1 MITVTRL
8 NGKPITVNALMIET
22 IDEIPETM
30 LILTTGKKI
39 VVLEKVSDVIRLVA
53 DYMQRIG
60 AVRGTI
66 TSKDVEGS

>member
-8 NGKPITVNALMIET
+8 NGKPITVNALLIET

-39 VVLEKVSDVIRLVA
+39 VVLEKAADVVELITSYV
-53 DYMQRIG
+53 QRVG

-66 TSKDVEGS
+66 MSKDLEGS